1 MLYSIIK
8 YYIYLNK
15 LLTNIKRTIMLIQAQ
30 PTQSFAVSTVESQ
43 GHGMMNHAGGY
54 ISGVPVNTGGFY
66 NPNAIAV
73 GNTSGFYSPASPL
86 EHRNIVTCSST
97 GTMNGSILSIPKSWS
112 QETTEDML
120 VNVYRFVKSFVG

>member
-1 MLYSIIK
+1 
-8 YYIYLNK
+8 
-15 LLTNIKRTIMLIQAQ
+15 MLIQAQ

-54 ISGVPVNTGGFY
+54 ISGISVNTADYYNTAAIGVGNTGGFY
-66 NPNAIAV
+66 
-73 GNTSGFYSPASPL
+73 SPAAPM

-97 GTMNGSILSIPKSWS
+97 GTINGSILSIPKSWS

>member
-1 MLYSIIK
+1 
-8 YYIYLNK
+8 
-15 LLTNIKRTIMLIQAQ
+15 MLIQAQ

-43 GHGMMNHAGGY
+43 GHGMMNHPGGY
-54 ISGVPVNTGGFY
+54 ISGVSVNTAGYYNPAAIGNTGGY
-66 NPNAIAV
+66 
-73 GNTSGFYSPASPL
+73 YSPAAPI